1 MLDRNQTAFDDPSSV
16 GNPTSLRDYALLAG
30 RGFLMGSADVV
41 PGVSGGTIAFITGIY
56 QALIE
61 AISAFNV
68 AFVQRLLRL
77 QLREAFAGVPWRFL
91 LALGTGI
98 AAAILTVSHG
108 LSWALEHYPTLVWG
122 FFFGLVSASILV
134 VRRQVKRW
142 TPALIATAVLFTVGM
157 YLLAGLIPAELP
169 HTPLILFLSGAL
181 ASCAMILPG
190 ISGAFI
196 LVLVGQYPYV
206 LQAVV
211 DRRIGVLFLVAAGA
225 ALGLALASRALKWL
239 FHHYH
244 DVTVAAL
251 TGLMLGSLRK
261 VWPWKVTTATQVT
274 STGEVIPLVQANVLP
289 AGWSAEVAATI
300 GLALLGFALVLA
312 VEGLAQRVR
321 SDRRTAV
328 GPETPQVER
337 A

>member
-1 MLDRNQTAFDDPSSV
+1 MYTPSSSTPDDV
-16 GNPTSLRDYALLAG
+16 ASVSNPTSLRDYALIAG

-61 AISAFNV
+61 AISAFNI
-68 AFVQRLLRL
+68 AFVRRLLT
-77 QLREAFAGVPWRFL
+77 LRIGEAFAEVPWRFL
-91 LALGTGI
+91 LALGAGI

-108 LSWALEHYPTLVWG
+108 LTWALERHPTLVWG

-134 VRRQVKRW
+134 VRRQVRRW
-142 TPALIATAVLFTVGM
+142 SAGVVLTTLLFAGGM
-157 YLLAGLIPAELP
+157 YLLTGLMPAELP
-169 HTPLILFLSGAL
+169 HTPVALFLSGAL
-181 ASCAMILPG
+181 AACAMILPG

-196 LVLVGQYPYV
+196 LVLLGQYPYV

-211 DRRIGVLFLVAAGA
+211 DRRIGVLVLVAAGA
-225 ALGLALASRALKWL
+225 AVGLALASRALKWL

-244 DVTVAAL
+244 DLTVAAL

-261 VWPWKVTTATQVT
+261 VWPWKVTTV
-274 STGEVIPLVQANVLP
+274 SEVGPSGEAIPVLQANVLP
-289 AGWSAEVAATI
+289 EAWSAEVAAVT
-300 GLALLGFALVLA
+300 GLAALGFALVLL
-312 VEGLAQRVR
+312 VEGLAQQMQAGQRA
-321 SDRRTAV
+321 TA
-328 GPETPQVER
+328 PVEQ